1 MGVGGCMSYSEI
13 LWNLHPGPPLK
24 IPVRAPEPSELIPPV
39 LTEEIQALKE
49 QDLGQQEFYGEAGKM
64 PEPKS
69 CVEGG
74 RPPAGVGGGNSVSLW
89 KEDRREGEERGE
101 ESGLC
106 VPLTWSYIGVNSWVD
121 SSPPQGAALTSQ
133 SVWAVVTREPR
144 GSLAWGG
151 ALFWFI
157 PHVEIS
163 LL

>member
-13 LWNLHPGPPLK
+13 LWNLHPCPPLK

-74 RPPAGVGGGNSVSLW
+74 RPPAGVGGETQYLFGRKTGGRERNAG
-89 KEDRREGEERGE
+89 RRVV
-101 ESGLC
+101 C
-106 VPLTWSYIGVNSWVD
+106 VY
-121 SSPPQGAALTSQ
+121 
-133 SVWAVVTREPR
+133 
-144 GSLAWGG
+144 
-151 ALFWFI
+151 
-157 PHVEIS
+157 H
-163 LL
+163 